1 MSDQT
6 QTATGTATP
15 AYCLL
20 VRSPPYGT
28 SMPAEAYRVVQAL
41 YAYDHP
47 VTVALMDDGVL
58 SLVKG
63 ADPTGIGMRSLSRA
77 FADLAGLKNVHVA
90 VHRGSLEDR
99 GLTEA
104 DIESAPEG
112 APPIAILGTG
122 ELEALLAAHK
132 AILRF

>member
-1 MSDQT
+1 MSD
-6 QTATGTATP
+6 ATPAGTP

-41 YAYDHP
+41 YAFDHP
-47 VTVALMDDGVL
+47 VTVALMDEGVL

-63 ADPTGIGMRSLSRA
+63 ADPTGVGMRSLSRA

-90 VHRGSLEDR
+90 VHAGSLEDR
-99 GLTEA
+99 GLSEA
-104 DIESAPEG
+104 DLEPAPEG
-112 APPIAILGTG
+112 TAPIKVLTTA